1 MVGTVRTVRGVG
13 GRNSRSS
20 GQSNNDSLELHF
32 GTSKKK
38 NFAGLGTARLFIPGK
53 ILWSVLRTSRLLTPH
68 MHVAT
73 LPFWEKVAPNWMR
86 KLRSHLNLFFL
97 FRETFLTHANIA
109 VTVSIVSLALDTS
122 TLLPSVLTPEPKVAA
137 TKAL

>member
-1 MVGTVRTVRGVG
+1 
-13 GRNSRSS
+13 
-20 GQSNNDSLELHF
+20 
-32 GTSKKK
+32 
-38 NFAGLGTARLFIPGK
+38 
-53 ILWSVLRTSRLLTPH
+53 